1 MYQKKIWNFS
11 EFFKDISGGA
21 YSLMLQILATIM
33 NYFTVNYQ
41 GFYKN
46 G

>member
-1 MYQKKIWNFS
+1 
-11 EFFKDISGGA
+11 
-21 YSLMLQILATIM
+21 MLQILATIM

-46 G
+46 GQLFTENLKIAQFGKTIFSQ